1 MFSYRDMSF
10 CKEADQC
17 KNKDTCYR
25 YFSPEEAQKAHA
37 WMNKPPVSFSSF
49 AEYCDKYEP
58 IK

>member
-1 MFSYRDMSF
+1 MSF

-37 WMNKPPVSFSSF
+37 WMKNPPVSFSSF